1 MTTIKLIPQ
10 AMEFDV
16 SLDSASMPSLFS
28 QSIETTIVQE
38 VDRQVSGRMPTAASI
53 ADSTT
58 ERIRDDRDFC
68 RKIRDW
74 VMESI
79 DYESI
84 TMEIKD
90 NLHYSEIAEYVLEN
104 DAMLDNVSRAIIQN
118 GRFKTQMNN
127 SLEIFIAN
135 LDIPSRVDDK
145 IAELATNME
154 NRIIEQVLTTL
165 GSRLIQKL
173 DA

>member
-28 QSIETTIVQE
+28 QSIETTIIQE
-38 VDRQVSGRMPTAASI
+38 VDRQVNSRMPSDSSI
-53 ADSTT
+53 ANSVT
-58 ERIRDDRDFC
+58 EKIRLDRDFC

-79 DYESI
+79 DYDAI
-84 TMEIKD
+84 TTDVRENIE
-90 NLHYSEIAEYVLEN
+90 YSEIAEYI
-104 DAMLDNVSRAIIQN
+104 LDSDFQVETMVKAIIQN
-118 GRFKTQMNN
+118 ARFKTQMNN

-135 LDIPSRVDDK
+135 LNIPSRVDDK
-145 IAELATNME
+145 IAEMATNME

-165 GSRLIQKL
+165 GSRLMQKL
-173 DA
+173 DT

>member
-28 QSIETTIVQE
+28 QSIETTIIQE
-38 VDRQVSGRMPTAASI
+38 VDRQVNGRMPSDSSI
-53 ADSTT
+53 AESVT
-58 ERIRDDRDFC
+58 EKIRLDRDFC

-79 DYESI
+79 DYDAI
-84 TMEIKD
+84 TTDVRENIE
-90 NLHYSEIAEYVLEN
+90 YSEIAENILDSEFQVE
-104 DAMLDNVSRAIIQN
+104 AMVKAIIQN
-118 GRFKTQMNN
+118 SRFKTQMNN
-127 SLEIFIAN
+127 ALELFILN

-145 IAELATNME
+145 IAEMATNME
-154 NRIIEQVLTTL
+154 NRIIEQVLNTL
-165 GSRLIQKL
+165 GNRLIQKL
-173 DA
+173 DQ

>member
-28 QSIETTIVQE
+28 QSIETTIIQE
-38 VDRQVSGRMPTAASI
+38 VDRQVNGRMPSDSSI
-53 ADSTT
+53 AESVT
-58 ERIRDDRDFC
+58 EKIRLDRDFC

-79 DYESI
+79 DYDAI
-84 TMEIKD
+84 TTDVRENIE
-90 NLHYSEIAEYVLEN
+90 YSEIAENILDTEYMLESL
-104 DAMLDNVSRAIIQN
+104 AKAVIQN
-118 GRFKTQMNN
+118 PRFKTNMNN

-135 LDIPSRVDDK
+135 LDIPSRVDDR
-145 IAELATNME
+145 IAEMATNME
-154 NRIIEQVLTTL
+154 NRIIEQVLNTL
-165 GSRLIQKL
+165 GNRLIQKL
-173 DA
+173 DQ

>member
-28 QSIETTIVQE
+28 QSIETTIIQE
-38 VDRQVSGRMPTAASI
+38 VDRQVNGRIPTAASI
-53 ADSTT
+53 ADSVTDIV
-58 ERIRDDRDFC
+58 RQDRDFC

-79 DYESI
+79 DYDAITTDVRENMQYDEVASYILETEYMLESLA
-84 TMEIKD
+84 K
-90 NLHYSEIAEYVLEN
+90 AV
-104 DAMLDNVSRAIIQN
+104 VQN
-118 GRFKTQMNN
+118 PRFKTNMNN

-145 IAELATNME
+145 IAEMATNME
-154 NRIIEQVLTTL
+154 NRIIEQVLNTL
-165 GSRLIQKL
+165 GNRLIQKL
-173 DA
+173 DQ

>member
-28 QSIETTIVQE
+28 QSIETTIIQE
-38 VDRQVSGRMPTAASI
+38 VDRQVNGRMPTDSDI
-53 ADSTT
+53 AQSVT
-58 ERIRDDRDFC
+58 ENIRNDRDFC

-84 TMEIKD
+84 TSDVRE
-90 NLHYSEIAEYVLEN
+90 NLEYSEIAEYVLDSEYQI
-104 DAMLDNVSRAIIQN
+104 DAMVKAIIQN
-118 GRFKTQMNN
+118 ARFKTQMNN

-145 IAELATNME
+145 ISEMATNME
-154 NRIIEQVLTTL
+154 NRIIEQVLNTL
-165 GSRLIQKL
+165 GNRLIQKL
-173 DA
+173 DQ

>member
-53 ADSTT
+53 ADSAT
-58 ERIRDDRDFC
+58 ELIRDDRDFC

-79 DYESI
+79 DYESM

-90 NLHYSEIAEYVLEN
+90 NLDYSEIAEYVLEN

-118 GRFKTQMNN
+118 SRFKTHVNN
-127 SLEIFIAN
+127 MMETFMLN
-135 LDIPSRVDDK
+135 MDIPQKVDDK

>member
-16 SLDSASMPSLFS
+16 SLDSASMPSLFN
-28 QSIETTIVQE
+28 QSIETTIIQE
-38 VDRQVSGRMPTAASI
+38 VDRQVNGRMPSDSSI
-53 ADSTT
+53 ADSVT
-58 ERIRDDRDFC
+58 EKIRLDRDFC

-79 DYESI
+79 DYDAI
-84 TMEIKD
+84 TTDVRENIE
-90 NLHYSEIAEYVLEN
+90 YSEIAEYI
-104 DAMLDNVSRAIIQN
+104 LDSDFQVETMVKAIIQN
-118 GRFKTQMNN
+118 ARFKTQMNN

-135 LDIPSRVDDK
+135 LNIPSRVDEK
-145 IAELATNME
+145 IAEMATNME

-165 GSRLIQKL
+165 GSRLMQKL

>member
-1 MTTIKLIPQ
+1 MTTIKLIPSV
-10 AMEFDV
+10 MEFDV

-28 QSIETTIVQE
+28 QSIETTIIQE
-38 VDRQVSGRMPTAASI
+38 VDRQVNGRMPTASAI
-53 ADSTT
+53 ADSVT
-58 ERIRDDRDFC
+58 EIVRQDRDFC

-79 DYESI
+79 DYDAI
-84 TMEIKD
+84 TTDVRE
-90 NLHYSEIAEYVLEN
+90 NLEYSEIAENILDSDSMLES
-104 DAMLDNVSRAIIQN
+104 LSRAVIQN
-118 GRFKTQMNN
+118 SRFKTQMNN
-127 SLEIFIAN
+127 SMEIFIAN
-135 LDIPSRVDDK
+135 LDIPARVDDK

-165 GSRLIQKL
+165 GTRLMQKL

>member
-16 SLDSASMPSLFS
+16 SLDSASMPSLFN
-28 QSIETTIVQE
+28 QSIETTIIQE
-38 VDRQVSGRMPTAASI
+38 VDRQVNGRMPTDSDI
-53 ADSTT
+53 AQSVT
-58 ERIRDDRDFC
+58 ENIRNDRDFC

-84 TMEIKD
+84 TSDVRE
-90 NLHYSEIAEYVLEN
+90 NLSYSEIAEYVLDSEYQI
-104 DAMLDNVSRAIIQN
+104 DSMVKAIIQN
-118 GRFKTQMNN
+118 ARFKTQMNN

-145 IAELATNME
+145 IAEMATNME
-154 NRIIEQVLTTL
+154 NRIIEQVLNTL
-165 GSRLIQKL
+165 GNRLIQKL
-173 DA
+173 DQ

>member
-28 QSIETTIVQE
+28 QSIETTIIQE
-38 VDRQVSGRMPTAASI
+38 VDRQVNGRMPSDSSI
-53 ADSTT
+53 AESVT
-58 ERIRDDRDFC
+58 EKIRLDRDFC

-79 DYESI
+79 DYDAI
-84 TMEIKD
+84 TTDVRENIE
-90 NLHYSEIAEYVLEN
+90 YSEIAEYILDSEFQVE
-104 DAMLDNVSRAIIQN
+104 AMVKAIIQN
-118 GRFKTQMNN
+118 SRFKTQMNN
-127 SLEIFIAN
+127 ALELFILN

-145 IAELATNME
+145 IAEMATNME
-154 NRIIEQVLTTL
+154 NRIIEQVLNTL
-165 GSRLIQKL
+165 GNRLIQKL
-173 DA
+173 DQ

>member
-28 QSIETTIVQE
+28 QSIETTIIQE
-38 VDRQVSGRMPTAASI
+38 VDRQVNSRMPSDSSI
-53 ADSTT
+53 ADSVT
-58 ERIRDDRDFC
+58 EKIRLDRDFC

-79 DYESI
+79 DYDAI
-84 TMEIKD
+84 TTDVRENIE
-90 NLHYSEIAEYVLEN
+90 YSEIAEYI
-104 DAMLDNVSRAIIQN
+104 LDSDFQVETMVKAIIQN
-118 GRFKTQMNN
+118 ARFKTQMNN

-135 LDIPSRVDDK
+135 LNIPSRVDDK
-145 IAELATNME
+145 IAEMATNME

-165 GSRLIQKL
+165 GSRLMQKL
-173 DA
+173 DT

>member
-28 QSIETTIVQE
+28 QSIETTIIHE
-38 VDRQVSGRMPTAASI
+38 VDRQVKGRIPTASAI
-53 ADSTT
+53 ADEVT
-58 ERIRDDRDFC
+58 EIVRQDRDFC

-79 DYESI
+79 DYDSI
-84 TMEIKD
+84 TTD
-90 NLHYSEIAEYVLEN
+90 VREN
-104 DAMLDNVSRAIIQN
+104 MQYDEVASYILDNDGVLDILARGIIQN
-118 GRFKTQMNN
+118 SRFKTQMNN

-145 IAELATNME
+145 ISEMATNME
-154 NRIIEQVLTTL
+154 NRIIEQVLNTL
-165 GSRLIQKL
+165 GNRLIQKL
-173 DA
+173 DQ

>member
-28 QSIETTIVQE
+28 QSIETTIIQE
-38 VDRQVSGRMPTAASI
+38 VDRQVNGRMPSDSSI
-53 ADSTT
+53 ADSVT
-58 ERIRDDRDFC
+58 EKIRLDRDFC

-79 DYESI
+79 DYDAI
-84 TMEIKD
+84 TTDVRENIE
-90 NLHYSEIAEYVLEN
+90 YSEIAEYI
-104 DAMLDNVSRAIIQN
+104 LDSDFQVETMVKAIIQN
-118 GRFKTQMNN
+118 ARFKTQMNN

-135 LDIPSRVDDK
+135 LNIPSQVDNK
-145 IAELATNME
+145 IVEMATNME
-154 NRIIEQVLTTL
+154 NRIIEQVLNTL
-165 GSRLIQKL
+165 GNRLIQKL
-173 DA
+173 DQ

>member
-28 QSIETTIVQE
+28 QSIETTIIQE
-38 VDRQVSGRMPTAASI
+38 VDRQVNGRMPSDSSI
-53 ADSTT
+53 ADSVT
-58 ERIRDDRDFC
+58 EKIRLDRDFC

-79 DYESI
+79 DYDAI
-84 TMEIKD
+84 TTDVRENIE
-90 NLHYSEIAEYVLEN
+90 YSEIAEYILDSEYQIE
-104 DAMLDNVSRAIIQN
+104 AMVKAIIQN
-118 GRFKTQMNN
+118 ARFKTQMNN

-145 IAELATNME
+145 IAEMATNME
-154 NRIIEQVLTTL
+154 NRIIEQVLNTL
-165 GSRLIQKL
+165 GNRLIQKL
-173 DA
+173 DQ